1 MFETVLIANRGEI
14 ALRIARTCREMGI
27 RVVAV
32 YSTED
37 EDSAVVRFAD
47 EAVRIGPADAKQSY
61 LLIPAVIEAA
71 KKTGAQAIHPGYGFL
86 SEDPDF
92 AEICAQDDV
101 KFIGPSGSTMQELA
115 DKSRTR
121 ALMRDAGVPVL
132 PGSTEPLDDWKD
144 AKELAD
150 EIGYPVLLKAVAG
163 GGGRGIGLARDAAE
177 LRGVYRETR
186 SQAQALFGD
195 GRVYLERF
203 VERVRHI
210 EVQVLCDAYGNGVH
224 LGERDC
230 SLQRRRQ
237 KLVEESPAPGLPP
250 GVATKMGEL
259 AVQGALAVGYEGAGT
274 FEFVVDEHGA
284 FHLIEVNC
292 RLQVEHPVTEMV
304 TGFDLV
310 AEQLKVA
317 AGEPLSIRQQDVEF
331 RGTAI
336 EGRINAENPALG
348 FVPTPGVLETFEPAG
363 GPFVRVDS
371 HGFPGMTISPAYDSL
386 LAKLIV
392 WAPDR
397 ERAIARFRRAIGEF
411 HIAGHGVSST
421 ASFLSDIVDRPVFRN
436 AEHHTNSVEQLQ
448 QRPDGTH

>member
-1 MFETVLIANRGEI
+1 MFDTVLIANRGEI
-14 ALRIARTCREMGI
+14 ALRIARTCRELGI
-27 RVVAV
+27 RVAAV
-32 YSTED
+32 HSTED

-61 LLIPAVIEAA
+61 LLIPALIEAA

-92 AEICAQDDV
+92 AEICAQDDL
-101 KFIGPSGSTMQELA
+101 KFIGPSGTTMQQLA

-121 ALMRDAGVPVL
+121 GLMRDAGVPVL
-132 PGSTEPLDDWKD
+132 PGSTEPLDDWKE
-144 AKELAD
+144 AKALAD

-177 LRGVYRETR
+177 LRRVHRETR
-186 SQAQALFGD
+186 TQAQALFGD

-210 EVQVLCDAYGNGVH
+210 EVQVLCDAHGNGVH

-274 FEFVVDEHGA
+274 FEFVVDEEGS

-304 TGFDLV
+304 TGVDIV
-310 AEQLKVA
+310 AEQLRIA
-317 AGEPLSIRQQDVEF
+317 AGEPLSLRQQDVQF
-331 RGTAI
+331 RGVAI
-336 EGRINAENPALG
+336 EGRINAENPDLG
-348 FVPTPGVLETFEPAG
+348 FVPTPGRLDVFEPPG
-363 GPFVRVDS
+363 GQFVRVDS
-371 HGFPGMTISPAYDSL
+371 HGYPGMVIPSSYDSL

-397 ERAIARFRRAIGEF
+397 DGAIARLRRAAGEF
-411 HIAGHGVSST
+411 RIDGHGVSST
-421 ASFLSDIVDRPVFRN
+421 TSFLSGIVDHPVFRK
-436 AEHHTNSVEQLQ
+436 AEHHTDSVEQLQ
-448 QRPDGTH
+448 QDLSGTR